1 MGHGYQIFLINFEK
15 NNTMKLLNPRWLL
28 KSVLVIT
35 ILLVTP
41 TLTSAQNTDPNRTF
55 KKLATAMQIIRYA
68 YVDTINEAKLV
79 ENAIIETLKEL
90 DPHSYYISK
99 EDLDAANEPL
109 VGSFDGIGISFQIYK
124 DTLLVI
130 APIHGGPSERV
141 GILAGDKII
150 KIDGENSFGEEID
163 NQFVFDHLRG
173 PKGTKVN
180 VVIFRKGRSDLLD
193 FTITRDKIPV
203 NSIDATFMVDD
214 EIGYIKLNRFSQT
227 TYNEFKKSMA
237 LLKSRGMKKLI
248 FDLRGNGGGLMQP
261 AIQISDEFLSAGKM
275 IVFTEGLNSPIEE
288 YKSTARGS
296 FETEDV
302 VVLIDEGS
310 ASASEIMAGAIQD
323 WDRGIIVGRRSFGK
337 GLVQRP
343 YRLPDGS
350 VIRLTTARYY
360 TPTGR
365 SIQKPYDNGV
375 EDYYKDLYNRLQND
389 EFLTADNIQF
399 PDSLKYYTPGKRL
412 VYGGGGIMPDVFV
425 PVDTTR
431 GSKYYTDLI
440 RNGILN
446 EFSLEYVDENRLRIL
461 NKYENDDDYVKNF
474 IITDSF
480 LKQFTDFGIDKGVPV
495 DEKGLDK
502 SRETIKHALKGLIG
516 RNLWTMDVYFKVMLK
531 IDNGFQ
537 KAYEVSQNNELFS
550 QLSYNK

>member
-1 MGHGYQIFLINFEK
+1 
-15 NNTMKLLNPRWLL
+15 MKLLNPMLLL
-28 KSVLVIT
+28 KSVLVFI

-41 TLTSAQNTDPNRTF
+41 TLTNAQNTDPNQNI
-55 KKLATAMQIIRYA
+55 KKLASAMKIIRDA
-68 YVDTINEAKLV
+68 YVDTVNEAKLV

-90 DPHSYYISK
+90 DPHSRYISK
-99 EDLDAANEPL
+99 EDLPAADEPL
-109 VGSFDGIGISFQIYK
+109 RGNFEGVGISFQIYK
-124 DTLLVI
+124 DTLMVI
-130 APIHGGPSERV
+130 APIHGGPSESV

-150 KIDGENSFGEEID
+150 KIDGKNSFGKDID

-180 VVIFRKGRSDLLD
+180 IVVLRKGISDLLD
-193 FTITRDKIPV
+193 FTIIRDKIPV
-203 NSIDATFMVDD
+203 NSIGATFMVDD

-227 TYNEFKKSMA
+227 TYNEFEGSMA
-237 LLKSRGMKKLI
+237 LLKSLGMKKLI
-248 FDLRGNGGGLMQP
+248 FDLRRNGGGVMQS
-261 AIQISDEFLSAGKM
+261 AIQISDEFLSVGKM
-275 IVFTEGLNSPIEE
+275 IVFTEGINSPVEE

-296 FETEDV
+296 FKNEDV

-310 ASASEIMAGAIQD
+310 ASASEIVAGAIQD

-343 YRLPDGS
+343 CQLPDGS

-365 SIQKPYDNGV
+365 LIQKPYDNGV
-375 EDYYKDLYNRLQND
+375 EDYYKDLYNRHQNG
-389 EFLTADNIQF
+389 EFLTSDSIQF
-399 PDSLKYYTPGKRL
+399 PDSLKYFTPGKRL

-431 GSKYYTDLI
+431 RSRYYADLT
-440 RNGILN
+440 RKGVFN
-446 EFSLEYVDENRLRIL
+446 EFVLQYVDDNRLRIL
-461 NKYENDDDYVKNF
+461 NEYESDDEYVKNF

-495 DEKGLDK
+495 VEEGLNT
-502 SRETIKHALKGLIG
+502 SQEAIKYSLKGLIG
-516 RNLWTMDVYFKVMLK
+516 GNLWTQDVYHKVMLD
-531 IDNGFQ
+531 IDDGFQ
-537 KAYEVSQNNELFS
+537 KAYEISRNGELFS
-550 QLSYNK
+550 KLSYNK